1 MPADILSARGREDL
15 GEAARGQVIPND
27 TANELGKER
36 SVNAD
41 DVFRYG
47 HLTVLGAVEGFPVEQ
62 WETPGV
68 CGVWSAKDVIAHL
81 ASYELATGD
90 AFAGILGEEAT
101 ETLGLMMSRGE
112 TFNDTQVEERR
123 GQSPEETLAEY
134 TRAHERA
141 AEKLARIPLEQRRQ
155 VGILSWY
162 GAEYDLEDL
171 ITYMSYGHKREHSAQ
186 IAEFCCRL
194 GGTT

>member
-1 MPADILSARGREDL
+1 M
-15 GEAARGQVIPND
+15 
-27 TANELGKER
+27 
-36 SVNAD
+36 NAD

-47 HLTVLGAVEGFPVEQ
+47 HLTILGTVEGFPAGQ
-62 WETPGV
+62 WETSGV

-101 ETLGLMMSRGE
+101 ETLGLLMSRGE
-112 TFNDTQVEERR
+112 AFNETQVEQRR
-123 GQSPEETLAEY
+123 DQGPDETLAEY

-141 AEKLARIPLEQRRQ
+141 AEMLARIPLEQRRQ
-155 VGILSWY
+155 PGVLSWY

-186 IAEFCCRL
+186 IAQFCWRI
-194 GGTT
+194 GSMGET

>member
-1 MPADILSARGREDL
+1 M
-15 GEAARGQVIPND
+15 
-27 TANELGKER
+27 
-36 SVNAD
+36 NAD

-47 HLTVLGAVEGFPVEQ
+47 HLTVLGTVEEFPADQ

-90 AFAGILGEEAT
+90 AYAGILGEEPT
-101 ETLGLMMSRGE
+101 ETLGLMLSRGE
-112 TFNDTQVEERR
+112 AFNESQVEQRR
-123 GQSPEETLAEY
+123 GQSAEETLAEY
-134 TRAHERA
+134 TQAHERA
-141 AEKLARIPLEQRRQ
+141 AEMLARIPLEQRRQ
-155 VGILSWY
+155 PGILAWY

-186 IAEFCCRL
+186 IAEFCCRVRAVSE
-194 GGTT
+194 T

>member
-1 MPADILSARGREDL
+1 M
-15 GEAARGQVIPND
+15 
-27 TANELGKER
+27 
-36 SVNAD
+36 NAD

-47 HLTVLGAVEGFPVEQ
+47 HLTVLGAVEEFPGEQ

-112 TFNDTQVEERR
+112 AFNDTQVEQRR

-134 TRAHERA
+134 TQAHERA
-141 AEKLARIPLEQRRQ
+141 AGLLARIPLEQRREAG
-155 VGILSWY
+155 VLPWY

-194 GGTT
+194 GPASET

>member
-1 MPADILSARGREDL
+1 M
-15 GEAARGQVIPND
+15 
-27 TANELGKER
+27 
-36 SVNAD
+36 NAD

-47 HLTVLGAVEGFPVEQ
+47 HLTVLGVVDGFPDGH

-90 AFAGILGEEAT
+90 AFAGILGEDAT
-101 ETLGLMMSRGE
+101 ETLGLLLSRGE
-112 TFNDTQVEERR
+112 AFNDTQVEQRR
-123 GQSPEETLAEY
+123 GQTAEETLAEY
-134 TRAHERA
+134 TQAHERA
-141 AEKLARIPLEQRRQ
+141 AEMLARIPLEQRRQ
-155 VGILSWY
+155 VGILPWY

-171 ITYMSYGHKREHSAQ
+171 TTYMSYGHKREHSAQ

-194 GGTT
+194 GLVGET

>member
-1 MPADILSARGREDL
+1 MQEGR
-15 GEAARGQVIPND
+15 PM
-27 TANELGKER
+27 
-36 SVNAD
+36 NAD

-47 HLTVLGAVEGFPVEQ
+47 HLTVLGAAEGFPTDH

-68 CGVWSAKDVIAHL
+68 CGVWSGKDVIAHL

-112 TFNDTQVEERR
+112 AFNDSQVEQRR
-123 GQSPEETLAEY
+123 GQSAEETGAEY
-134 TRAHERA
+134 AQAYERA
-141 AEKLARIPLEQRRQ
+141 AGMLARIPLEQRRQ
-155 VGILSWY
+155 AGILSWY

-194 GGTT
+194 GGTS

>member
-1 MPADILSARGREDL
+1 M
-15 GEAARGQVIPND
+15 
-27 TANELGKER
+27 
-36 SVNAD
+36 NAD

-47 HLTVLGAVEGFPVEQ
+47 HLTVLGAAEGFPTEQ

-90 AFAGILGEEAT
+90 AFAGILSEEPT
-101 ETLGLMMSRGE
+101 ETLGLMMSLGE
-112 TFNDTQVEERR
+112 AFNESQVAQRR
-123 GQSPEETLAEY
+123 GQGAEESLAEY
-134 TRAHERA
+134 TQAHGRA
-141 AEKLARIPLEQRRQ
+141 AEMLARIPLEQRRQ
-155 VGILSWY
+155 VGILPWY

-186 IAEFCCRL
+186 IAEFCCRV
-194 GGTT
+194 GAVSET

>member
-1 MPADILSARGREDL
+1 M
-15 GEAARGQVIPND
+15 
-27 TANELGKER
+27 
-36 SVNAD
+36 NAD

-47 HLTVLGAVEGFPVEQ
+47 HLTVLGIVEGFPVGQ

-90 AFAGILGEEAT
+90 AFAGILSEEAT
-101 ETLGLMMSRGE
+101 ETLGLLMSRGE
-112 TFNDTQVEERR
+112 AFNETQVEQRR
-123 GQSPEETLAEY
+123 EQSPDEILAEY

-141 AEKLARIPLEQRRQ
+141 AEMLARIPLAQRRQ
-155 VGILSWY
+155 TGVLPWY

-171 ITYMSYGHKREHSAQ
+171 IAYMSYGHKREHSAQ
-186 IAEFCCRL
+186 IAQFCCRIQAVREA
-194 GGTT
+194 

>member
-1 MPADILSARGREDL
+1 M
-15 GEAARGQVIPND
+15 
-27 TANELGKER
+27 
-36 SVNAD
+36 NAD

-47 HLTVLGAVEGFPVEQ
+47 HLTLLGAVEGFPAEH
-62 WETPGV
+62 WETTGV

-90 AFAGILGEEAT
+90 AFAGILGEEPS
-101 ETLGLMMSRGE
+101 ETLGLLMSRGE
-112 TFNDTQVEERR
+112 AFNHSQVEQRR
-123 GQSPEETLAEY
+123 GQTVDETLAEY
-134 TRAHERA
+134 THAHERA
-141 AEKLARIPLEQRRQ
+141 AEMLARIPLEQRRQ
-155 VGILSWY
+155 AGVLPWY

-194 GGTT
+194 GPVSET

>member
-1 MPADILSARGREDL
+1 MVRAPGQSSTQED
-15 GEAARGQVIPND
+15 RPM
-27 TANELGKER
+27 
-36 SVNAD
+36 NAD

-47 HLTVLGAVEGFPVEQ
+47 HHMVLGAVDGFPDAQ

-112 TFNDTQVEERR
+112 AFNESQVEQRR
-123 GQSPEETLAEY
+123 GQTAEETLAEY
-134 TRAHERA
+134 THAHERA
-141 AEKLARIPLEQRRQ
+141 AEMLARIPLEQRRQ

-186 IAEFCCRL
+186 IAECRNRL
-194 GGTT
+194 GSMSVT